1 MKSLPGIITA
11 IVFISTV
18 CTDSLAANNCTNPT
32 YRKNNPDEC
41 NMFFGGATTL
51 IGGTTIAASALALMG
66 LASSGGGSGSNN
78 SATIPTLT
86 TNIFYVGNDVDSA
99 HLAGIMGTDA
109 FSRNFDQYTSIRL
122 AWSLGRG
129 WRGAGTNIAVLDAG
143 LDTWHGRTVASFAS
157 GAVAPDANVTEY
169 KITNE
174 YMDFLSYAEIANV
187 IASAH
192 DAHVYNASWS
202 VGMRATELKSRAQ
215 LERLTN
221 TRFVAEISD
230 AANVRDAI
238 FVWAAGNDGANQS
251 SMLSAMPNVVPE
263 LRGHFINVVA
273 FDNATGQLADYS
285 NACGIT
291 RDWCI
296 TAPGSLITDDG
307 MHADGTSFAAPIV
320 SAAIATV
327 RQAFPYMTAA
337 QVTALLF
344 ETARDLGAPGIDAV
358 YGHGML
364 DLERAT
370 RPVGTAL
377 IPMENDVMQPL
388 RTARV
393 SGQIAHS
400 IKSTKP
406 KFAFF
411 DKYGR
416 AFAGNLDD
424 NISIQNSSMGWRHL
438 RDGRGATTITA
449 GNIQIGMRSADFLPA
464 SEFLNTDHQNFI
476 SFIGTTNTWEFM
488 DTEISQNAT
497 IGFARPHTTT
507 NSFVTGFSDI
517 TTASFSIATRVHDW
531 TFSIAIPDTVIS
543 GNMTMRLPTGRAPD
557 GTIIYDDYIAD
568 LVTRP
573 SIDISAKYKFITV
586 GFVDNPYGTDE
597 LYMLGTWR
605 LQF

>member
-11 IVFISTV
+11 TIFMSTV
-18 CTDSLAANNCTNPT
+18 CMDALAVNNCTNPT

-51 IGGTTIAASALALMG
+51 IGGTTIAASALALVG
-66 LASSGGGSGSNN
+66 LAAGGTGGGGGGS
-78 SATIPTLT
+78 TTTPTLT

-129 WRGAGTNIAVLDAG
+129 WRGTGTNIAVLDAG

-174 YMDFLSYAEIANV
+174 YMDFLSYAEIATV
-187 IASAH
+187 IASAL

-215 LERLTN
+215 LERLTDAG
-221 TRFVAEISD
+221 FVAEISN
-230 AANVRDAI
+230 AATARDAI

-251 SMLSAMPNVVPE
+251 SMLSAMPRVLPE
-263 LRGHFINVVA
+263 LHGHFINVVA
-273 FDNATGQLADYS
+273 FDNATGRLADYS

-296 TAPGSLITDDG
+296 TAPGNLITDDG

-337 QVTALLF
+337 QVTSLLF
-344 ETARDLGAPGIDAV
+344 ETARDLGAPGVDAV

-370 RPVGTAL
+370 RPVGAAL
-377 IPMENDVMQPL
+377 VPMDDGVMQPL

-400 IKSTKP
+400 IKSTNP
-406 KFAFF
+406 RFAYF

-416 AFAGNLDD
+416 AFAGDLGD
-424 NISIQNSSMGWRHL
+424 NISIQNPSMGWRHL
-438 RDGRGATTITA
+438 RDGRDTTITA
-449 GNIQIGMRSADFLPA
+449 GSIQMGMRSADFLPA
-464 SEFLNTDHQNFI
+464 SGFLDTDHQNFI

-488 DTEISQNAT
+488 DAEISQNAT
-497 IGFARPHTTT
+497 IGFARPQTTT

-517 TTASFSIATRVHDW
+517 TTASFSVAARVRDW
-531 TFSIAIPDTVIS
+531 TFSVAVPDTVIS

>member
-11 IVFISTV
+11 TIFMSTV
-18 CTDSLAANNCTNPT
+18 CMDALAVNNCTNPT

-51 IGGTTIAASALALMG
+51 IGGTTIAASALALAG
-66 LASSGGGSGSNN
+66 LAAGGTGGGGGS
-78 SATIPTLT
+78 ATTPTLT
-86 TNIFYVGNDVDSA
+86 TNIFYVGDDVDSA
-99 HLAGIMGTDA
+99 HLTGIMGTDT
-109 FSRNFDQYTSIRL
+109 FSRNYNQYTSIRL

-169 KITNE
+169 KITNSD
-174 YMDFLSYAEIANV
+174 MDFLSYAEIANV

-202 VGMRATELKSRAQ
+202 VGMRATELKSREQ
-215 LERLTN
+215 LERLTDAE
-221 TRFVAEISD
+221 FVAEISN
-230 AANVRDAI
+230 AATARDAI

-251 SMLSAMPNVVPE
+251 SMLSAMPRVIPE

-273 FDNATGQLADYS
+273 FDNATGRLADYS

-307 MHADGTSFAAPIV
+307 TPADGTSFAAPIV

-337 QVTALLF
+337 QVTSLLF
-344 ETARDLGAPGIDAV
+344 ETARDLGAPGVDAV

-370 RPVGTAL
+370 RPVGAAL
-377 IPMENDVMQPL
+377 VPMDDGVMQPL

-400 IKSTKP
+400 IKSANP
-406 KFAFF
+406 RFAYF

-416 AFAGNLDD
+416 AFAGDLGD
-424 NISIQNSSMGWRHL
+424 NISIQNPSMGWRHL
-438 RDGRGATTITA
+438 RDGRATTTITT
-449 GNIQIGMRSADFLPA
+449 GNIQMGMRSADFLPT
-464 SEFLNTDHQNFI
+464 SGFLDTDHQNFI
-476 SFIGTTNTWEFM
+476 SFIGATNTWEFM
-488 DTEISQNAT
+488 DAEISQNAT
-497 IGFARPHTTT
+497 IGFARPQTTT
-507 NSFVTGFSDI
+507 NSFVAGFSDI
-517 TTASFSIATRVHDW
+517 TTASFSVAARVRDW
-531 TFSIAIPDTVIS
+531 TFSVAVPDTVIS
-543 GNMTMRLPTGRAPD
+543 GDMTVHLPVGRAPD
-557 GTIIYDDYIAD
+557 GTIIYGDYTAD

-573 SIDISAKYKFITV
+573 SVDISAKYKFMTV

>member
-11 IVFISTV
+11 TIFMSTV
-18 CTDSLAANNCTNPT
+18 CMDALAVNNCTNPT

-51 IGGTTIAASALALMG
+51 IGGTTIAASALALVG
-66 LASSGGGSGSNN
+66 LAAGGTGGGGGG
-78 SATIPTLT
+78 ATTPTLT
-86 TNIFYVGNDVDSA
+86 TNIFYVGDDVDSA
-99 HLAGIMGTDA
+99 HLAGIMGTDT
-109 FSRNFDQYTSIRL
+109 FSRNYNQYTSIRL

-169 KITNE
+169 KITNSD
-174 YMDFLSYAEIANV
+174 MDFLSYAEIANV

-215 LERLTN
+215 LERLTDAG
-221 TRFVAEISD
+221 FVAEISN
-230 AANVRDAI
+230 AAIARDAI

-251 SMLSAMPNVVPE
+251 SMLSAMPRVMPE

-273 FDNATGQLADYS
+273 FDNATGRLADYS

-307 MHADGTSFAAPIV
+307 TPADGTSFAAPIV

-327 RQAFPYMTAA
+327 RQAFPYMTAP
-337 QVTALLF
+337 QVTSLLF
-344 ETARDLGAPGIDAV
+344 ETARDLGAPGVDAV

-370 RPVGTAL
+370 RPVGAAL
-377 IPMENDVMQPL
+377 VPMDDGVMQPL

-400 IKSTKP
+400 IKSANP
-406 KFAFF
+406 KFAYF

-416 AFAGNLDD
+416 AFAGDLGD
-424 NISIQNSSMGWRHL
+424 NISIQNPSMGWRHL
-438 RDGRGATTITA
+438 RDGRATTTITT
-449 GNIQIGMRSADFLPA
+449 GNIQMGMRSADFLPT
-464 SEFLNTDHQNFI
+464 SGFLDTDHQNFI
-476 SFIGTTNTWEFM
+476 SFIGATNTWELM
-488 DTEISQNAT
+488 DAEISQNAT
-497 IGFARPHTTT
+497 IGFARPQTTT
-507 NSFVTGFSDI
+507 NSFVAGFSDI
-517 TTASFSIATRVHDW
+517 TTASFSVAARVRDW
-531 TFSIAIPDTVIS
+531 TFSVAVPDTVIS
-543 GNMTMRLPTGRAPD
+543 GDMKMHLPVGRAPD
-557 GTIIYDDYIAD
+557 GTIIYGDYTAD

-573 SIDISAKYKFITV
+573 SVDISAKYKFMTV

>member
-11 IVFISTV
+11 TIFMSTV
-18 CTDSLAANNCTNPT
+18 CMDALAVNNCTNPT

-129 WRGAGTNIAVLDAG
+129 WRGTGTNIAVLDAG

-174 YMDFLSYAEIANV
+174 YMDFLSYAEIATV

-215 LERLTN
+215 LERLTDAG
-221 TRFVAEISD
+221 FVAEISN
-230 AANVRDAI
+230 AATARDAI

-251 SMLSAMPNVVPE
+251 SMLSAMPRVLPE

-273 FDNATGQLADYS
+273 FDNATGGLADYS

-307 MHADGTSFAAPIV
+307 TPADGTSFAAPIV

-337 QVTALLF
+337 QVTSLLF
-344 ETARDLGAPGIDAV
+344 ETARDLGAPGVDAV

-370 RPVGTAL
+370 RPVGAAL
-377 IPMENDVMQPL
+377 VPMDDGVMQPL

-400 IKSTKP
+400 IKSANP
-406 KFAFF
+406 KFAYF

-416 AFAGNLDD
+416 AFAGDLGD
-424 NISIQNSSMGWRHL
+424 NISIQNPSMGWRHL
-438 RDGRGATTITA
+438 RDGRDTTITA
-449 GNIQIGMRSADFLPA
+449 GSIQMGMRSADFLPT
-464 SEFLNTDHQNFI
+464 SGFLNTDHQNFI
-476 SFIGTTNTWEFM
+476 SFIGATNTWEFM
-488 DTEISQNAT
+488 DAEISQNAT
-497 IGFARPHTTT
+497 IGFARPQTTT
-507 NSFVTGFSDI
+507 NSFVAGFSDI
-517 TTASFSIATRVHDW
+517 TTASFSVAARVHDW
-531 TFSIAIPDTVIS
+531 TFSIAVPDTVIS
-543 GNMTMRLPTGRAPD
+543 GDMTMHLPVGRAPD
-557 GTIIYDDYIAD
+557 GTIIYGDYTAD